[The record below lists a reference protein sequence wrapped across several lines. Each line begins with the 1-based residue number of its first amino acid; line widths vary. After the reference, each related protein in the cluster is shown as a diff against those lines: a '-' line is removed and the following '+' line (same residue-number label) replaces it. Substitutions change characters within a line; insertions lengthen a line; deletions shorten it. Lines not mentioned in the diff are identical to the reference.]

1 MSLWELTALVDGFN
15 AVHGSESGD
24 GVAPMTVERLK
35 EINPP
40 RTIH

>member
-15 AVHGSESGD
+15 AAHGGEDNSVPG
-24 GVAPMTVERLK
+24 MTAERLR

>member
-15 AVHGSESGD
+15 AAHGGD
-24 GVAPMTVERLK
+24 DGGGVAPMSVERLK

>member
-15 AVHGSESGD
+15 AAHGGEDGD
-24 GVAPMTVERLK
+24 VAPMTVERLK